1 MLRKLGTLLRVA
13 DCRLLKNMNKILK
26 DEISA
31 GLKSSIPFISPKF
44 FYDDIGSRLFEVITL
59 LEEYYPTR
67 VEKSIMKMYEHQIV
81 SAVGVCDVFLDLGA
95 GNCAKASEL
104 FDSMKP
110 QQYLALDISKDF
122 LESAIADLQKRFP
135 HIKMTAEV
143 CDLSQ
148 PLNFP
153 NLVNKKK
160 TFFYPGSSIGNFH
173 PDQVSSFFENIATI
187 CDGSGGLLIGVD
199 LVKDKQV
206 LQKAYD
212 DSLGVTAAFNLNA
225 LLHINQILGS
235 NFNLIDWEHYA
246 IFNESESRI
255 EMHLRALRDISVT
268 WPDDAISFKAGEMI
282 HTENSYKY
290 TKNSFTNLLI
300 EAGFKNIETWMDPN
314 NYFLVC
320 YAKA

>member
-1 MLRKLGTLLRVA
+1 
-13 DCRLLKNMNKILK
+13 MNKLLK

-31 GLKSSIPFISPKF
+31 GLQSSIPFISPKF
-44 FYDDIGSRLFEVITL
+44 FYDDIGSRLFEVITH

-67 VEKSIMKMYEHQIV
+67 VEKSIMQMYKHQIA
-81 SAVGVCDVFLDLGA
+81 SSIGACDVLLDLGA
-95 GNCAKASEL
+95 GNCAKACEL
-104 FDSMKP
+104 FDSIKP

-135 HIKMTAEV
+135 HIEMHAQV

-153 NLVNKKK
+153 NLENKKK
-160 TFFYPGSSIGNFH
+160 TFFYPGSSIGNFN
-173 PDQVSSFFENIATI
+173 PNQVSSFFKNIASI
-187 CDGSGGLLIGVD
+187 CNGSGGLLIGVD
-199 LVKDKQV
+199 LVKDCQV

-235 NFNLIDWEHYA
+235 NFDLTDWEHFA

-255 EMHLRALRDISVT
+255 EMHLRALRDVSVT
-268 WPDDAISFKAGEMI
+268 WPDDSLNFKAGEMI

-290 TKNSFTNLLI
+290 TKDSFTNLLVN
-300 EAGFKNIETWMDPN
+300 AGFKNIETWTDPK

>member
-1 MLRKLGTLLRVA
+1 MSKL
-13 DCRLLKNMNKILK
+13 LK

-31 GLKSSIPFISPKF
+31 GLKSSISFISPKF
-44 FYDDIGSRLFEVITL
+44 FYDDIGSRLFEVITY

-67 VEKSIMKMYEHQIV
+67 VEKSIMQMYEHQIAF
-81 SAVGVCDVFLDLGA
+81 SIGTCDVLLDLGA

-104 FDSMKP
+104 FDSIKP

-135 HIKMTAEV
+135 HIEMHAQV

-153 NLVNKKK
+153 NLENQKKI
-160 TFFYPGSSIGNFH
+160 FFYPGSSIGNFN
-173 PDQVSSFFENIATI
+173 PNQVSIFFKNIASI
-187 CDGSGGLLIGVD
+187 CNGSGGLLIGVD
-199 LVKDKQV
+199 LVKDSQV

-225 LLHINQILGS
+225 LLHINHILGS
-235 NFNLIDWEHYA
+235 NFDLNDWEHFA

-255 EMHLRALRDISVT
+255 EMHLRALRDVLVT
-268 WPDDAISFKAGEMI
+268 WPDDSLNFKAGEMI

-290 TKNSFTNLLI
+290 TKDSFTNLLI
-300 EAGFKNIETWMDPN
+300 KAGFKNIETWTDPK

>member
-1 MLRKLGTLLRVA
+1 
-13 DCRLLKNMNKILK
+13 MNQLLK

-31 GLKSSIPFISPKF
+31 GLKSSTPFISPKF

-81 SAVGVCDVFLDLGA
+81 SAIGACDVLLDLGA
-95 GNCAKASEL
+95 GNCEKASEL
-104 FDSMKP
+104 FDSVKP

-122 LESAIADLQKRFP
+122 LESAIADLQQRFP

-173 PDQVSSFFENIATI
+173 PSHVSSFFKNIATI

-199 LVKDKQV
+199 LVKDSQV

-235 NFNLIDWEHYA
+235 NFVLADWEHFA

-255 EMHLRALRDISVT
+255 EMHLRALRDAQIT
-268 WPDDAISFKAGEMI
+268 WPDDSLSFKAGEMI

-290 TKNSFTNLLI
+290 TKDAFTNLLI
-300 EAGFKNIETWMDPN
+300 EAGFKNVQTWTDPKE
-314 NYFLVC
+314 YFLVC

>member
-1 MLRKLGTLLRVA
+1 
-13 DCRLLKNMNKILK
+13 MNKLLK

-31 GLKSSIPFISPKF
+31 GLQSSIPFISPKF
-44 FYDDIGSRLFEVITL
+44 FYDDIGSRLFEVITH

-67 VEKSIMKMYEHQIV
+67 VEKSIMQMYEYQIA
-81 SAVGVCDVFLDLGA
+81 SSIGACDVLLDLGA

-104 FDSMKP
+104 FDSIKP

-135 HIKMTAEV
+135 HIEMHAQV

-153 NLVNKKK
+153 NLEKKK
-160 TFFYPGSSIGNFH
+160 KIFFYPGSSIGNFN
-173 PDQVSSFFENIATI
+173 PNQVSSFFKNIASI
-187 CDGSGGLLIGVD
+187 CNGSGGLLIGVD
-199 LVKDKQV
+199 LVKDSQV

-235 NFNLIDWEHYA
+235 NFDLADWEHFA
-246 IFNESESRI
+246 IFNDSESRI
-255 EMHLRALRDISVT
+255 EMHLRALRDVSVT
-268 WPDDAISFKAGEMI
+268 WPDDSLNFKAGEMI

-290 TKNSFTNLLI
+290 TKDSFTNLMVN
-300 EAGFKNIETWMDPN
+300 AGFKNIETWTDPK

>member
-1 MLRKLGTLLRVA
+1 
-13 DCRLLKNMNKILK
+13 MNQLLK
-26 DEISA
+26 DELRAS
-31 GLKSSIPFISPKF
+31 LKSSTPFISPKF

-67 VEKSIMKMYEHQIV
+67 VEKSIMTMYEHQIAG
-81 SAVGVCDVFLDLGA
+81 AVGTCDVLLDLGA
-95 GNCAKASEL
+95 GNCVKASEL
-104 FDSMKP
+104 FDSIKP

-135 HIKMTAEV
+135 HIDMHAQV
-143 CDLSQ
+143 FDLAQ
-148 PLNFP
+148 PLSFP
-153 NLVNKKK
+153 NLKNKKK
-160 TFFYPGSSIGNFH
+160 TFFYPGSSIGNFN
-173 PDQVSSFFENIATI
+173 PNQVSSFFKNIASI

-199 LVKDKQV
+199 LVKDSQV

-235 NFNLIDWEHYA
+235 NFDLADWEHFA
-246 IFNESESRI
+246 IFNELESRI
-255 EMHLRALRDISVT
+255 EMHLRALRDVQIT
-268 WPDDAISFKAGEMI
+268 WPDDSLSFKAGGMI

-290 TKNSFTNLLI
+290 TKDSFTNLLI
-300 EAGFKNIETWMDPN
+300 KAGFKNVETWTDPKE
-314 NYFLVC
+314 YFLVC